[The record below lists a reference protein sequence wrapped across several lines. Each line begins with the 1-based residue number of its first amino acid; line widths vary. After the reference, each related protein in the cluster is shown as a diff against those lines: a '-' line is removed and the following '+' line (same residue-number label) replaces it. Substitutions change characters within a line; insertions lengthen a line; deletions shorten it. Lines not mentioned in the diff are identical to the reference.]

1 MSRTRL
7 SMTDADPRSTR
18 LGRRATRSRRRRG
31 GAMAA
36 LAALAAL
43 AVVAAA
49 GLVWIVRG
57 SGGSGSSS
65 PTGPSRLLVL
75 AVRADPEPL
84 VAIVGAMGEPNAAA
98 VVVPTG
104 MFLTIPGQGDGTV
117 AVAAALPG
125 PSLAATL
132 SNAVGAWIDHYAVTD
147 QAGLA
152 GLVDRMGGIRV
163 VLAAPDGPSPSAP
176 PTATLSGE
184 QVVGYLSGT
193 EGAERLERWR
203 RVLAGVLGGSVAV
216 EASDLTDVDDPDAV
230 TTLLAAARGADPAA
244 LPVTEVTGGLL
255 LPDEDAVRALMA
267 SAFGVPDRPPV
278 PVIVLNGSGA
288 PGVGQAV
295 AEALVPRGFRIV
307 DSGNAASFRHRTTS
321 ILAATEGDLAAAE
334 RVRELLGVG
343 EVTVSG
349 LPSGLGDVTIVVG
362 KDFASG

>member
-1 MSRTRL
+1 MTRTR
-7 SMTDADPRSTR
+7 STYAGPSGTR
-18 LGRRATRSRRRRG
+18 MGRRAARSRRRRG

-43 AVVAAA
+43 AVVAAS
-49 GLVWIVRG
+49 GLVWLVRG
-57 SGGSGSSS
+57 SGGSGSPP

-84 VAIVGAMGEPNAAA
+84 VAIVGARGEPEPAA
-98 VVVPTG
+98 VVVPAG

-117 AVAAALPG
+117 ADAAALPG

-132 SNAVGAWIDHYAVTD
+132 SNAVGAWIDHYAVAGE
-147 QAGLA
+147 AGLA
-152 GLVDRMGGIRV
+152 GMVDRAGGIRV
-163 VLAAPDGPSPSAP
+163 ELAAPTGPSPSAP

-203 RVLAGVLGGSVAV
+203 RVLDGLLAEPVAV
-216 EASDLTDVDDPDAV
+216 EASDLADVDDLDTVAGF
-230 TTLLAAARGADPAA
+230 LAAARGADAAA

-267 SAFGVPDRPPV
+267 AAFGVPDRAPV

-295 AEALVPRGFRIV
+295 AEALVPSGFRIV
-307 DSGNAASFRHRTTS
+307 DSGNAASFDHRITS
-321 ILAATEGDLAAAE
+321 ILAATEDDLAAAE
-334 RVRELLGVG
+334 RVRDLLGVG

-362 KDFASG
+362 RDFASG